1 MKTQNTISLNNI
13 SEVLKH
19 NGIYDFLLNDSSLF
33 LGICEEDSG
42 MFPCRLSLSLGCTK
56 IIQIVETYFDTKLEP
71 LPKVK
76 NN

>member
-1 MKTQNTISLNNI
+1 MNSTCINLNNI
-13 SEVLKH
+13 SSVLKC

-42 MFPCRLSLSLGCTK
+42 MFPCRLSLSLGTDK
-56 IIQIVETYFDTKLEP
+56 IIQIIEAYFDVKLEP
-71 LPKVK
+71 LSQ